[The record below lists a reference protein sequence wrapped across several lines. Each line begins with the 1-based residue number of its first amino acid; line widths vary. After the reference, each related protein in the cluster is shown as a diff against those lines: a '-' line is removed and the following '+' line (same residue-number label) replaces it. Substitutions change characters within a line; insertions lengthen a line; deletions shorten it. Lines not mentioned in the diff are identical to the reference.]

1 MFAAQ
6 MRDDDY
12 YYSDDDDSG
21 FDAAA
26 AKPQVV
32 ATDDDEEM
40 EPELDD
46 FEDRPVVSNRNQE
59 ERVLITKAGYEKMVE
74 ELKEL
79 KTKGRKEVAARIKE
93 AIAFGDLSENAEYE
107 EAKNAQA
114 FLEGRILELE
124 EKVKNAEIIKSNKA
138 TIVQLGAK
146 VKIKDLESGNSFEYT
161 IVGSTEA
168 DPMAGRIS
176 NESPVGSALLERKVN
191 DEVTVLTPKGRVQ
204 YKIESLKY

>member
-6 MRDDDY
+6 FRDDDY
-12 YYSDDDDSG
+12 FYSDDDDSG

-26 AKPQVV
+26 SKPQVV

-46 FEDRPVVSNRNQE
+46 FEDRPVVSSRNQE

-79 KTKGRKEVAARIKE
+79 KSKGRKEVAARIKE

-146 VKIKDLESGNSFEYT
+146 VKIKDLETGQSFEYT

-168 DPMAGRIS
+168 DPMEGRIS

-191 DEVTVLTPKGRVQ
+191 DEVTVITPKGRVQ
-204 YKIESLKY
+204 FKIESMKY